1 MDIKNQDGSKL
12 WGGRFEK
19 STSSLVEEFTQS
31 LDYDRYL
38 YAHDIAGSVA
48 HAGMLASRGVLTSEE
63 AEKII
68 SGLKQVKKEIETGKF
83 TWSSEL
89 EDVHMNIE
97 KRLTEII
104 GPAGQKLHTGRSRN
118 DQVAL
123 DFRLFAAESLVS
135 LQIEVK
141 GLIESLLLQAR
152 ANQET
157 IFPGYTHLQPAQPV
171 SLGHH
176 LLAYVQ
182 MFKRDFER
190 AGDALGRTK
199 VSPLGAAALAGTT
212 YPLDP
217 EKAAREM
224 GFDNVFENSID
235 AVSDRDFAIESLFVF
250 SMIMTHLSRLCEEI
264 IIWSNPG
271 FGFIVLPDAY
281 STGSSIMPQ
290 KKNPDVAELI
300 RGKTGSVFGRLVS
313 LLTTMKALPLAYNRD
328 MQEDKGP
335 FIEAHRTVTASL
347 KVMSGMIRE
356 VVFND
361 QAMSS
366 ALKKGYLNAT
376 EMADYLTSKG
386 TPFRHAHHV
395 TGKAVAY
402 AEKKGLGLEDLGL
415 DELRVFSDEISQ
427 DIFEVLDYNNAV
439 RRRNSPGGTG
449 PESVARQIER
459 LEAWLKGP
467 DSEAG

>member
-63 AEKII
+63 ARKII
-68 SGLKQVKKEIETGKF
+68 SGLKQVKKEIETGEF
-83 TWSSEL
+83 TWSTEL

-123 DFRLFAAESLVS
+123 DFRLFAAESLAS

-141 GLIESLLLQAR
+141 GLIEALLLQAR

-217 EKAAREM
+217 EMAAREM

-250 SMIMTHLSRLCEEI
+250 SMIMIHLSRLCEEI

-356 VVFND
+356 VVFSD

-386 TPFRHAHHV
+386 IPFRQAHHV

-415 DELRVFSDEISQ
+415 DELRGFSDEISQ

>member
-217 EKAAREM
+217 EMAAREM

-386 TPFRHAHHV
+386 TPFRQAHHV

>member
-1 MDIKNQDGSKL
+1 MNNDNESSKL

-19 STSSLVEEFTQS
+19 RTSSLVEEFTQS

-38 YAHDIAGSVA
+38 YVHDIAGSIA
-48 HAGMLASRGVLTSEE
+48 HARMLASRSVITPEE
-63 AEKII
+63 STLII
-68 SGLKQVKKEIETGKF
+68 DGLKQVQREIQSGKF
-83 TWSSEL
+83 SWSTEL

-97 KRLTEII
+97 KRLTEIV
-104 GPAGQKLHTGRSRN
+104 GPVGQKLHTGRSRN

-123 DFRLFAAESLVS
+123 DFRLFAIESLAS
-135 LQIEVK
+135 WQKELRD
-141 GLIESLLLQAR
+141 LMDTLLLQAR

-157 IFPGYTHLQPAQPV
+157 ILPGYTHLQPAQPV
-171 SLGHH
+171 SLAHH

-190 AGDALGRTK
+190 ATDALKRTR

-217 EKAAREM
+217 EMAAEEL
-224 GFDNVFENSID
+224 GFDSVFENSID
-235 AVSDRDFAIESLFVF
+235 AVSDRDFALEALFVC
-250 SMIMTHLSRLCEEI
+250 SMIMMHLSRLCEEI

-271 FGFIVLPDAY
+271 FGFIKLPEAY

-300 RGKTGSVFGRLVS
+300 RGKTGSVFGRLMS
-313 LLTTMKALPLAYNRD
+313 LLITMKALPLAYNRD

-335 FIEAHRTVTASL
+335 FIEAHRTVMTSL
-347 KVMSGMIRE
+347 KVMSGMIGELSFDKR
-356 VVFND
+356 
-361 QAMSS
+361 AMEA

-386 TPFRHAHHV
+386 MPFRQAHHV

-402 AEKKGLGLEDLGL
+402 AEKKGLGLEDLEIE
-415 DELRVFSDEISQ
+415 ELRGFSNKISK
-427 DIFEVLDYNNAV
+427 DIFEVLDYQQAV
-439 RRRNSPGGTG
+439 KRRKTPGGTG
-449 PESVARQIER
+449 PESVAKQIDKITTW
-459 LEAWLKGP
+459 LNEAEKKTKG
-467 DSEAG
+467 